1 MSTSLAV
8 PSLRLD
14 GFALKALKASAG
26 FWFVVAL
33 IGQLMFAFTVA
44 AFYGGAAGRGDFE
57 AWNRRMT
64 HGYVAGDHVGNV
76 ATAIHLLAAAII
88 MVSGALQLIPLV
100 RARAPAFHR
109 WNGRVY
115 FVTAF
120 SVSLAGLYMMW
131 VRGTVGDLSQHIGT
145 SLLAVLIMLFAVM
158 ALRHALARDFV
169 THRRWALRLFVAVT
183 AALTIRAGFVLW
195 TMIFKGPYGYDP
207 VTLSGPLP
215 SFLAFGQYLVPLAV
229 LELYLRVR
237 EGGGPALRM
246 SVAAG
251 LFVLTLVSAAGIAGT
266 AVVLWLPTIKVA
278 LINRTSIAE
287 PLEATIA
294 SAGIDSAVRQYHDL
308 KATRRGNYDFSEFE
322 LNRLGYKLITA
333 KQYKAAIQIFQLNVE
348 AFPQSGNTYDS
359 LAEGYMDNGDR
370 ALSIA
375 NYHRSLQLDPANGNA
390 VVMLKKL
397 GAS

>member
-1 MSTSLAV
+1 MSTSLTA
-8 PSLRLD
+8 PALRLD

-26 FWFVVAL
+26 FWFAVAVT
-33 IGQLMFAFTVA
+33 GQLLFAFTVA
-44 AFYGGAAGRGDFE
+44 AFYGGAAGRGDYA
-57 AWNRRMT
+57 AWNRRLT
-64 HGYVAGDHVGNV
+64 HGYVAGDRAGNV
-76 ATAIHLLAAAII
+76 VTAIHLLAAAII

-115 FVTAF
+115 FITAF
-120 SVSLAGLYMMW
+120 SVSLAGLYMLW

-145 SLLAVLIMLFAVM
+145 SLMAVLIMLFAVM
-158 ALRHALARDFV
+158 ALRDALARDFV
-169 THRRWALRLFVAVT
+169 SHRQWALRLFVTVT
-183 AALTIRAGFVLW
+183 AALVIRAGFVLW

-215 SFLAFGQYLVPLAV
+215 TFLAFGQYLIPLAV
-229 LELYLRVR
+229 LELYMRVR
-237 EGGGPALRM
+237 DGGGPALRM
-246 SVAAG
+246 SMAAG
-251 LFVLTLVSAAGIAGT
+251 LSVLTLLFAAGIAGT
-266 AVVLWLPTIKVA
+266 AGVLWLPTIKVA
-278 LINRTSIAE
+278 LINRMSIAE

-294 SAGIDSAVRQYHDL
+294 ASGVDAAVRQYHDL
-308 KATRRGNYDFSEFE
+308 KATRPGDYDFGEFE

-348 AFPQSGNTYDS
+348 AYPQSGNTYDS

-370 ALSIA
+370 ALSAA

-390 VVMLKKL
+390 VSMLRKL